1 MNLTK
6 RLWALLLALTLVLG
20 LGACGQKAQDTAAD
34 EPAATTDEPAAEDA
48 GAETTGEPEATEEQ
62 EPAELTE
69 ITFVL
74 DWTPNTNHTGV
85 YVAQKMGYF
94 EEAGLTVNVV
104 QPPDGGA
111 EMLVGSGGAQFGVS
125 FQDYIAPAL
134 IGEGQLPITA
144 VAAILQHNTSGIISR
159 KGEGMDTPKG
169 LEGHKYATWDLPVEK
184 ATIQQVMEAD
194 GGDFSKVELIPSTVT
209 DEVTAL
215 ETKSVDAIWV
225 YEGWAGVAC
234 DVAGLETDYFAFA
247 DIDPVFDFYT
257 PVIIAN
263 NDYLTEHPDEAKAF
277 LEAVT
282 RGYAYCIENP
292 KEAADILMEAVPEL
306 QGSADLIY
314 ASQEFLAGEYRADAA
329 RWGEFDAARWSGFF
343 QWLNDNQ
350 LLDGQVTVDAGFTN
364 DYLPEV

>member
-34 EPAATTDEPAAEDA
+34 EPAATTDEPAAGDA

-125 FQDYIAPAL
+125 FQDYIAPA
-134 IGEGQLPITA
+134 
-144 VAAILQHNTSGIISR
+144 R
-159 KGEGMDTPKG
+159 
-169 LEGHKYATWDLPVEK
+169 
-184 ATIQQVMEAD
+184 
-194 GGDFSKVELIPSTVT
+194 
-209 DEVTAL
+209 
-215 ETKSVDAIWV
+215 
-225 YEGWAGVAC
+225 
-234 DVAGLETDYFAFA
+234 
-247 DIDPVFDFYT
+247 
-257 PVIIAN
+257 
-263 NDYLTEHPDEAKAF
+263 
-277 LEAVT
+277 
-282 RGYAYCIENP
+282 
-292 KEAADILMEAVPEL
+292 
-306 QGSADLIY
+306 
-314 ASQEFLAGEYRADAA
+314 
-329 RWGEFDAARWSGFF
+329 
-343 QWLNDNQ
+343 
-350 LLDGQVTVDAGFTN
+350 
-364 DYLPEV
+364 